1 MAGPL
6 AGVRVLDLCHFLAGP
21 YATLVLADL
30 GADVVKL
37 EDPDHPDD
45 ARAIGPYFQDG
56 QSLYFASLNWGK
68 RSLGVRLTRP
78 EGRKVALELVR
89 ETDVVVDNFRPG
101 VTAKL
106 GLEHETL
113 VRVNPRIVTCSLTG
127 FGETG
132 PYAERPGY
140 DYTIQALSGVMS
152 MTGEPEGPPGK
163 AGISYVDH
171 GGGLAV
177 ALGICA
183 ALIERDRTG
192 AGRHLD
198 IGLLDVQ
205 ISMLSYVA
213 SWHLNAGHSP
223 ARTGNAAHPSLVPAQ
238 NFRARDGD
246 ISVFVGHDAMWARLV
261 AAVGDE
267 RLRDPAF
274 ATAAERAAQRDRLL
288 AVLDDVFSREGRAY
302 WVRVLS
308 AAAVPCSP
316 VNDLAETFADEH
328 VAARGLVATASHDTY
343 GSYRHTR
350 GPIPAAASDAAV
362 RAAPLLGE
370 QTREL
375 LRDLGYDAERIDRL
389 VADGVAVEGAS

>member
-1 MAGPL
+1 MGGPL

-30 GADVVKL
+30 GADVIKL

-78 EGRKVALELVR
+78 EGREVALEAVR
-89 ETDVVVDNFRPG
+89 GADVVVDNFRPG
-101 VTAKL
+101 VTEKL
-106 GLEHETL
+106 GLDHETL
-113 VRVNPRIVTCSLTG
+113 ARVSPRILTCSLTG

-140 DYTIQALSGVMS
+140 DYTIQALTGVMS

-163 AGISYVDH
+163 AGVSYVDH
-171 GGGLAV
+171 SGGLAV

-183 ALIERDRTG
+183 ALIERERTG
-192 AGRHLD
+192 VGRHLD

-213 SWHLNAGHSP
+213 SWHLNADHSP
-223 ARTGNAAHPSLVPAQ
+223 SRTANAAHPSLVPAQ
-238 NFRARDGD
+238 NFRAKDGH
-246 ISVFVGHDAMWARLV
+246 ISVFVGNDAMWARFV
-261 AAVGDE
+261 ATVGDV

-274 ATAAERAAQRDRLL
+274 VTAAERAKQRDRLL
-288 AVLDDVFSREGRAY
+288 AVLDDLFSSEDRAH
-302 WVRVLS
+302 WVQVLS

-316 VNDLAETFADEH
+316 VNDLAETFEDEQ
-328 VAARGLVATASHDTY
+328 VAARGLVATASHDAY
-343 GSYRHTR
+343 GSYRHSR
-350 GPIPAAASDAAV
+350 GPIPSAAAEATAS
-362 RAAPLLGE
+362 AAPLLGE
-370 QTREL
+370 HSREL
-375 LRDLGYDAERIDRL
+375 LRELGYDAERIDRL
-389 VADGVAVEGAS
+389 VADGVAVESPS